1 MLAVGTTAGCG
12 AVVSDGP
19 IAGPAGPSGSPS
31 AIAAEEERR
40 SPFVPATE
48 GQGADV
54 AMPVVFPDGTRA
66 TIMYPRQV
74 DLAGMA
80 LQPDV
85 TLIWDGRWIGPIV
98 FAYGDPQRSLLA
110 GRSPLAVHDVGGQRV
125 EEWNGRADQ
134 DIGYGWHR
142 WLLFRLPRWTVHV
155 PVDHLMETSEV
166 LDAVVP
172 GTTDEGF
179 VIVEVSGPGA
189 LAEGYGEAGGPQ
201 LSFGDLHPLPDYV
214 RTSDDGILIDVAP
227 SECGDFDPTVQVH
240 GDYASACLG
249 GSLFVNGTSF
259 SGTQE
264 SRDVLAEIVKGL
276 GVEEFEPAR

>member
-1 MLAVGTTAGCG
+1 
-12 AVVSDGP
+12 
-19 IAGPAGPSGSPS
+19 
-31 AIAAEEERR
+31 
-40 SPFVPATE
+40 
-48 GQGADV
+48 
-54 AMPVVFPDGTRA
+54 MPLVFPDGTRA
-66 TIMYPRQV
+66 TIMYPPQV
-74 DLAGMA
+74 DLAGMGV
-80 LQPDV
+80 QPDV
-85 TLIWDGRWIGPIV
+85 TLIWGGRWIGPIV

-110 GRSPLAVHDVGGQRV
+110 GQSPSAVHDVRGQRV
-125 EEWNGRADQ
+125 EEWDGRADQ

-142 WLLFRLPRWTVHV
+142 WLVFRLPRWTVHV
-155 PVDHLMETSEV
+155 PMDHLMETSDV

-214 RTSDDGILIDVAP
+214 RTSDGGILIDVAP
-227 SECGDFDPTVQVH
+227 SECGDFEPTVQIH

-259 SGTQE
+259 SGTRE
-264 SRDVLAEIVKGL
+264 SRDVLAEIVQGL
-276 GVEEFEPAR
+276 GVEGFEPAR